1 MSRES
6 LPESCH
12 WLFRSLAQCAVLVGL
27 LCIGDV
33 STAQG
38 AGSSAQLDALIRA
51 ARAEGEVIAYSAQP
65 QPVNQRFAQA
75 FTAKYGVKI
84 SFVRLSSG
92 PLLQRYASEAGA
104 GNIAAD
110 LLFFPVNGSETFLA
124 EAKKQGWLQPSTA
137 AEVPA
142 LASGEY
148 PVTFFRNTP
157 AFLTP
162 VVSIIPWAFGYDT
175 QKVAAKDAPKEWT
188 DLLDPKWKGQIV
200 RTDPQVAIGHY
211 VLWRALL
218 ARYGEGYYAK
228 LRDQSPRTNN
238 PEAVAAA
245 QALAAG
251 EGSIMLLT
259 TGAVIQSLK
268 DKGAPVEVVTPA
280 FTSGVEMGIYLSA
293 KAKHPNAARLAI
305 HYAMTREGSKV
316 QSSDPGSVDIFEP
329 TGLPKEYQSPT
340 ADTPAF
346 YEQINKL
353 LVK

>member
-1 MSRES
+1 MKAIFCK
-6 LPESCH
+6 L
-12 WLFRSLAQCAVLVGL
+12 LVLLAALYIGGVAGAQAVNS
-27 LCIGDV
+27 
-33 STAQG
+33 ST
-38 AGSSAQLDALIRA
+38 QLDALIRA
-51 ARAEGEVIAYSAQP
+51 AQAEGEVVAYSAQP

-84 SFVRLSSG
+84 SFVRLSSA

-104 GNIAAD
+104 GNVAAD
-110 LLFFPVNGSETFLA
+110 LMFFPVNGSEAFLA
-124 EAKKQGWLQPSTA
+124 EAKKQGWLQPITA

-142 LASGEY
+142 LASAEY
-148 PVTFFRNTP
+148 PVKFFRNTAAYP
-157 AFLTP
+157 TP
-162 VVSIIPWAFGYDT
+162 VVSIIPWAFGYNT
-175 QKVAAKDAPKEWT
+175 QKVSVKDAPKEWT

-218 ARYGEGYYAK
+218 ARYGETYYAK

-238 PEAVAAA
+238 PEAIAAA

-251 EGSIMLLT
+251 EGSVMLLT

-268 DKGAPVEVVTPA
+268 EKGAPVEVVTPA

-293 KAKHPNAARLAI
+293 KARHPNAARLAI

-329 TGLPKEYQSPT
+329 SGLPKEYQSPT

-353 LVK
+353 LGK